1 MPSRWIKEDHNIMNI
16 RLTGLAALVAAS
28 VVVAGGTSQAAFTYS
43 TSQAPSTATSG
54 GSTLTLT
61 PVTSVTPQTGTLIIN
76 AVNVALTSNTAPPA
90 TDVFSLTFNDTVT
103 INVVGDS
110 TVTLRV
116 NQTLAFFRA
125 DTGGEVS
132 TDTLNV
138 ADSVLT
144 GTASNG
150 NTYTISAIQYAG
162 PTVNNPSGGDGNIS
176 YVITETLRTSVPEP
190 ASVGMMALGLGF
202 AGLFGVRR
210 SRRRTA

>member
-1 MPSRWIKEDHNIMNI
+1 MSI
-16 RLTGLAALVAAS
+16 RNTGLAALLAAA
-28 VVVAGGTSQAAFTYS
+28 VVLAGGSSQAAFTYS

-54 GSTLTLT
+54 GSVLTLT
-61 PVTSVTPQTGTLIIN
+61 PVSSVTPQSGTLIIN
-76 AVNVALTSNTAPPA
+76 AINVALSSTTAPPA

-116 NQTLAFFRA
+116 NQTLAFQRS

-138 ADSVLT
+138 AASVLT
-144 GTASNG
+144 ATASNG

-162 PTVNNPSGGDGNIS
+162 PTVNNPLPGNGNIS
-176 YVITETLRTSVPEP
+176 YVITETPRVNVPEP

-202 AGLFGVRR
+202 AGFFGMRR
-210 SRRRTA
+210 SRRTA